1 MNTNEKCRSRR
12 RLAGLSVL
20 EFIGCL
26 MALVGGAW
34 LGAIYLGIDV
44 RHMAYVALSKSE
56 LIEKV
61 PERWRPAA
69 PEGTKAAPTSAELA
83 HAVQIELAS
92 LRGEITALRSTNKTR
107 QPGPSGSG
115 SSSSANKDALT
126 KQQTTSYWNRI
137 HEIVSEHSALQMAAE
152 TAATEGSATKL
163 AALKARINRFAASAL
178 RAVPTENVD
187 KALVALSKELADWH
201 ERSGDLYDRAVSLWE
216 SAARTQ
222 GGAIT
227 KDWEFAQLQLRN
239 EARLMGD
246 KFAAVRDSLSRRFG
260 EEFHEIPGP

>member
-12 RLAGLSVL
+12 RWAGLSVL

-44 RHMAYVALSKSE
+44 RHMAYVALSESE

-69 PEGTKAAPTSAELA
+69 PEGAKGAPTSAELA
-83 HAVQIELAS
+83 HAVQNELAS
-92 LRGEITALRSTNKTR
+92 LRGEISDLRTTNETR
-107 QPGPSGSG
+107 QPGTVSKV
-115 SSSSANKDALT
+115 SAAENNDDLA

-187 KALVALSKELADWH
+187 KAAVALSKELADWH
-201 ERSGDLYDRAVSLWE
+201 ERSGELYDRAVSLWE

-246 KFAAVRDSLSRRFG
+246 KFSAVRDSLSRRFG
-260 EEFHEIPGP
+260 EEFREIPGP